1 MLVTSLKM
9 PFDFGVK
16 MYSTTKS
23 YQKQLGSCLPI
34 SILSLSIHRLVGVS
48 RETFLRS
55 PYVDKLYLFQRFSFR
70 KFTEKIFAC
79 LSYILYCD
87 A

>member
-1 MLVTSLKM
+1 M

-16 MYSTTKS
+16 IYSTTKS

-34 SILSLSIHRLVGVS
+34 SNIISLFIHCLVGVS

-55 PYVDKLYLFQRFSFR
+55 PYVDKFNLFQRFSFR
-70 KFTEKIFAC
+70 KFTEIIFAC